1 VRRALILVAVL
12 GVLALHLLN
21 QVRSEQYRER
31 LAHGTFSL
39 MADNLQPMN
48 QTERQRALLVWERL
62 LGIPLALKTFNQT
75 DLDLTQRTRVLRG
88 QRWWSRPAR
97 MRRRFTGWSAKRN
110 NWYSRGSQQISE
122 QLARATIYL
131 LADELVRVP
140 VAEQPQRLAQL
151 KQDKGF
157 GFDLRLVT
165 VDEADMDEDQSRRVS
180 EGDTVMALGKEGDS
194 IRVFAGMVGTP
205 WVLEIGPLYQ
215 MNPYPPE
222 WLVLIAALGLTLI
235 GLIVYLLVR
244 QLERRLRGLE
254 AAATR
259 IARGSLETRVPARGA
274 DSVGRLASAFNGM
287 AEHLQQLLAI
297 QRELVR
303 AVSHE
308 LRTPVARLRFGLEMI
323 GSATTPQALEKYCEG
338 MDHDIEDLDRLV
350 DEMLTYA
357 RLEQGSPALNFQ
369 RIDLDALVNQVI
381 EELAPLR
388 ADVTVQRGL
397 CLSAADCDD
406 AWVEAEPRYLH
417 RALQNLVSNAMRHA
431 QSRVTISY
439 QVGQQRC
446 RVDVE
451 DDGPGVPEIAWEK
464 IFTPFLRLDDSRTR
478 ASGGHGLG
486 LSIVRRIIHWHDGRA
501 LIGKSQSLGGLFQ
514 FELAAQSGEALRA
527 WLSGQSPLRA
537 LHIQALEFSGLETDQ
552 AQQLPVLDSELRI
565 QLGAIAPLGG
575 QVCQ

>member
-1 VRRALILVAVL
+1 MNSIFLRIYGGMCAALILVAVL

-21 QVRSEQYRER
+21 EVRSEQYRER

-39 MADNLQPMN
+39 MADNLRPMN
-48 QTERQRALLVWERL
+48 ETERHRALLVWERL
-62 LGIPLALKTFNQT
+62 LGIPLSVQTFSQT
-75 DLDLTQRTRVLRG
+75 NLDLGQRTRVLRG
-88 QRWWSRPAR
+88 QALVEQ
-97 MRRRFTGWSAKRN
+97 TGPHAAKVYRLV
-110 NWYSRGSQQISE
+110 SDKEQLVLTGEVQQISE

-131 LADELVRVP
+131 LADELVRYP
-140 VAEQPQRLAQL
+140 VAEQPKRLEAL
-151 KQDKGF
+151 KKDKGF
-157 GFDLRLVT
+157 GFELNLVT
-165 VDEADMDEDQSRRVS
+165 VDQADMDEDQRRRVS
-180 EGDTVMALGKEGDS
+180 EGDTVMALGKGGDS

-222 WLVLIAALGLTLI
+222 WLILIAVLGLCLI

-244 QLERRLRGLE
+244 QLERRLSGLE
-254 AAATR
+254 SAATR
-259 IARGSLETRVPARGA
+259 IAKGSLETRVPTRGA
-274 DSVGRLASAFNGM
+274 DSVGRLAAAFNGM

-323 GSATTPQALEKYCEG
+323 SSATTPQARDKYLEG
-338 MDHDIEDLDRLV
+338 MDHDIQDLDGLV

-369 RIDLDALVNQVI
+369 RVDLDALVNQVI
-381 EELAPLR
+381 SELAPLR
-388 ADVTVQRGL
+388 ANVTVQRGL
-397 CLSAADCDD
+397 CLSAADCDG

-417 RALQNLVSNAMRHA
+417 RALQNLVGNAMRHA
-431 QSRVTISY
+431 QAQVSISY

-451 DDGPGVPEIAWEK
+451 DDGPGVPESAWEK

-486 LSIVRRIIHWHDGRA
+486 LSIVRRIVHWHGGRA
-501 LIGKSQSLGGLFQ
+501 LISRSKNLGGACF
-514 FELAAQSGEALRA
+514 S
-527 WLSGQSPLRA
+527 LSWPRNQEKAER
-537 LHIQALEFSGLETDQ
+537 
-552 AQQLPVLDSELRI
+552 
-565 QLGAIAPLGG
+565 
-575 QVCQ
+575 

>member
-1 VRRALILVAVL
+1 
-12 GVLALHLLN
+12 
-21 QVRSEQYRER
+21 
-31 LAHGTFSL
+31 
-39 MADNLQPMN
+39 MN
-48 QTERQRALLVWERL
+48 WCAC
-62 LGIPLALKTFNQT
+62 
-75 DLDLTQRTRVLRG
+75 
-88 QRWWSRPAR
+88 RWPSNP
-97 MRRRFTGWSAKRN
+97 SA
-110 NWYSRGSQQISE
+110 
-122 QLARATIYL
+122 
-131 LADELVRVP
+131 
-140 VAEQPQRLAQL
+140 LAQL

-259 IARGSLETRVPARGA
+259 IAKGSLETRVPARGA

-350 DEMLTYA
+350 DEMLDLRKA
-357 RLEQGSPALNFQ
+357 RAGLAGAELPA
-369 RIDLDALVNQVI
+369 
-381 EELAPLR
+381 
-388 ADVTVQRGL
+388 
-397 CLSAADCDD
+397 
-406 AWVEAEPRYLH
+406 H
-417 RALQNLVSNAMRHA
+417 R
-431 QSRVTISY
+431 
-439 QVGQQRC
+439 
-446 RVDVE
+446 
-451 DDGPGVPEIAWEK
+451 PGCA
-464 IFTPFLRLDDSRTR
+464 
-478 ASGGHGLG
+478 G
-486 LSIVRRIIHWHDGRA
+486 
-501 LIGKSQSLGGLFQ
+501 
-514 FELAAQSGEALRA
+514 QSGDRGAGAFACRRHGAARIVPVGGRLR
-527 WLSGQSPLRA
+527 RC
-537 LHIQALEFSGLETDQ
+537 
-552 AQQLPVLDSELRI
+552 
-565 QLGAIAPLGG
+565 LGRG
-575 QVCQ
+575 